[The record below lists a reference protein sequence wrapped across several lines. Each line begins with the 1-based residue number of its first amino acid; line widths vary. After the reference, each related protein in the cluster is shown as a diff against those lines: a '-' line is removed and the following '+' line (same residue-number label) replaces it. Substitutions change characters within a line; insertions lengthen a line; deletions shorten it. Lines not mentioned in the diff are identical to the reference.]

1 MSELQVCNL
10 LDMSVWF
17 EVHEMLNRR
26 VSLKDTLVTLGVV
39 SPNELMY
46 VHNQCMIENRRKI
59 VENHRKIVE
68 NHYRIVLESIKNC
81 CFFQMQQCAK
91 NLCRRCVAF
100 RPCSEITPCKLSQ
113 RTSSYGEHL
122 LKR

>member
-1 MSELQVCNL
+1 MQNS
-10 LDMSVWF
+10 
-17 EVHEMLNRR
+17 R
-26 VSLKDTLVTLGVV
+26 K
-39 SPNELMY
+39 SP
-46 VHNQCMIENRRKI
+46 QNRRKSPQ
-59 VENHRKIVE
+59 NRRKSPQ
-68 NHYRIVLESIKNC
+68 NRRKSLQNRRKSPQNRRNSLQNRCRIDQELF
-81 CFFQMQQCAK
+81 FFQMQQCAK